1 MTDENFR
8 MVEGGD
14 VEVAKEKLPEAVLLW
29 RDIFIEISKK
39 NSIPSILAYFNLLGT
54 VLKDDIDI
62 PMGMNKEDTRIH
74 VCWIQTAR
82 SGKSVLNDFYSQIC
96 EKTFEFINTTYNT
109 DFNVFDIVDFT
120 DAGLIGTNQEITNP
134 NPTWREDGQQRKI
147 MTQTRGAL
155 EGSGIALFD
164 EFESSGVF
172 TNKSHRESVVTI
184 FQKFMNTLTT
194 SGYLYK
200 KKLGQGEAI
209 ECDCQRSTWATTY
222 VPENLTATIATKGVL
237 QRMFFY
243 IREVPQETLNEMRY
257 AIINEIG
264 TSKERKTPSEKFAKA
279 ILLLL
284 TLVKERRE
292 QVEGNKELVIEWA
305 AGVRENITGEYDN
318 MQAYMSKV
326 PENVRKTVGLFE
338 TNSLLYL
345 TKLSVLCTVSE
356 TPARA
361 DNEKWVVFPRN
372 VRQAAWIVRQGY
384 MSLVSWML
392 QALKTQ
398 RVSIAEDAGLVNYIE
413 AYNYLKMATDDDW
426 VLKAAL
432 RVKLEQDYELSQAK
446 FYRDW
451 NMVKDSFNE
460 RKISKTVYVK
470 LKEE

>member
-1 MTDENFR
+1 MTDEDFE

-14 VEVAKEKLPEAVLLW
+14 VDVAGEKLPESVLVW
-29 RDIFIEISKK
+29 RDTFIEVSKK
-39 NSIPSILAYFNLLGT
+39 NSVPSILAYFNLLGSI
-54 VLKDDIDI
+54 LKDDIVI
-62 PMGMNKEDTRIH
+62 PSGMNAEDTRIH

-96 EKTFEFINTTYNT
+96 EKTFEFINSTYNT

-120 DAGLIGTNQEITNP
+120 DAGLIGSNQEITNP
-134 NPTWREDGQQRKI
+134 NVNWREDGEQRKL
-147 MTQTRGAL
+147 MVPTKGAL

-194 SGYLYK
+194 KGYIYK
-200 KKLGQGEAI
+200 KKLGQGDTI

-222 VPENLTATIATKGVL
+222 VPEYLTETISTKGIL

-257 AIINEIG
+257 SIINEIG
-264 TSKERKTPSEKFAKA
+264 TTIERNKPSLKFAKGMF
-279 ILLLL
+279 LLLG
-284 TLVKERRE
+284 LVKERRE
-292 QVEGNKELVIEWA
+292 QVEGNKELVIEWGP
-305 AGVRENITGEYDN
+305 GVKENIRSEYDN
-318 MQAYMSKV
+318 MQKYMAKV
-326 PENVRKTVGLFE
+326 PENVRKIVGLFE
-338 TNSLLYL
+338 TNSLIYL
-345 TKLSVLCTVSE
+345 TKLSVLCAVSE

-361 DNEKWVVFPRN
+361 DNEKWIVFPRN

-384 MSLVSWML
+384 ISLVSWML
-392 QALKTQ
+392 QALKVE
-398 RVSIAEDAGLVNYIE
+398 RVSIAEDAGIGNYIE
-413 AYNYLKMATDDDW
+413 AYNYLKQVSSDEW

-432 RVKLEQDYELSQAK
+432 RVKLEKDYELSQPK

-451 NMVKDSFNE
+451 NKVRDIFETK
-460 RKISKTVYVK
+460 KIGKNVYLK
-470 LKEE
+470 FKEE